1 MSASPTGIQDSHTGA
16 EQHNQSTSQLSIR
29 NAFHESPYAVQVSI
43 DAPNV
48 AEKTLNSEMKKRLT
62 PAVQKRILAPK
73 LVSPHLERKPAS
85 KSIVIA
91 SKTRE
96 VAAGF
101 SASVSEV
108 ISSRSQTRI
117 WTDPTQEF
125 QKEEAKILSIIRSQI
140 STTAAFAEM
149 NSYVDG
155 DYTISLRELSMW
167 LPINFPR
174 LNNSIALKLAIK
186 NAKRLQF
193 LQEQQAGSRD
203 ALLTKLRSPQQDQR
217 KIELELEELPSFL
230 ENLLAFHRIAK
241 LVSSIDPS
249 GELKLTKLE
258 VYGFLTAI
266 RISSSSEIGKG
277 LVQKIGKSSC
287 LSFEELC
294 RISFDMGFLSHDV
307 RNANNQLSR
316 EWDFN
321 TQKPDPVPP
330 PVRRIK
336 SHQEVQSE
344 VQAKILKQT
353 RSQDVMSTSI
363 VPYMV
368 KSRLRAIKHRHQHLA
383 HLSESS
389 TSSVASSCVSSLGRY
404 ESSNIQSTRPN
415 SANKMTSLWKHGN
428 TPRQSVLHHSP
439 FSLNGDSSL
448 LSRTQR
454 SFEQG
459 SILDTRRQNPLYI
472 DTQNGETIYEMPVM
486 SSTEYMKYCPIAQ
499 EVFKRIVNQPE
510 HNPLAFATS
519 RTPRLYGVHTS
530 KPGVMRRDFVCTPQT
545 DTFFH
550 NVDINTRRQYRP
562 CTAGS
567 LENLR
572 AFDERTTEPK
582 PSWCFGAVPWNGK
595 STDLPKYSGDIG
607 FFEPN
612 QFKKRFDPDRPNSF
626 NNSAWK

>member
-1 MSASPTGIQDSHTGA
+1 MKKLMDTSPTGIQESRTCVD
-16 EQHNQSTSQLSIR
+16 QHGQSTSEVSIR
-29 NAFHESPYAVQVSI
+29 NAFPESPYAVQVSI

-48 AEKTLNSEMKKRLT
+48 AEKKLNSEVNKRLT
-62 PAVQKRILAPK
+62 PVMQKRISTPK
-73 LVSPHLERKPAS
+73 PVSHHIARVPAS
-85 KSIVIA
+85 KSIIIS
-91 SKTRE
+91 SKT
-96 VAAGF
+96 VAAGV
-101 SASVSEV
+101 SSSVSEV
-108 ISSRSQTRI
+108 ISSRSQTEIR
-117 WTDPTQEF
+117 TDPTQEF
-125 QKEEAKILSIIRSQI
+125 QKEEAKILSIVRSQI

-155 DYTISLRELSMW
+155 DCTISLRELGMW
-167 LPINFPR
+167 LPINLPR
-174 LNNSIALKLAIK
+174 FNNAIALKLAIK
-186 NAKRLQF
+186 SAKRLQF

-203 ALLTKLRSPQQDQR
+203 ALLTKLSPPEQDQR

-249 GELKLTKLE
+249 SDLKLTKLE
-258 VYGFLTAI
+258 VYRFLTAI
-266 RISSSSEIGKG
+266 RVSSSSEIGKG
-277 LVQKIGKSSC
+277 LIHKIGKSSC
-287 LSFEELC
+287 LSFPELC
-294 RISFDMGFLSHDV
+294 RISFDLGFVSNDI
-307 RNANNQLSR
+307 RDANNQLSR

-321 TQKPDPVPP
+321 TKKPDPVPP

-336 SHQEVQSE
+336 SHKEVQSE
-344 VQAKILKQT
+344 VQAKISKQT
-353 RSQDVMSTSI
+353 RSQDIMSTSI

-368 KSRLRAIKHRHQHLA
+368 KSRLRAIKQRHQHLA

-389 TSSVASSCVSSLGRY
+389 TSSVASCVSSLGRY

-428 TPRQSVLHHSP
+428 TPRQSVLHHSS

-472 DTQNGETIYEMPVM
+472 DTQNGETIYEMPIM
-486 SSTEYMKYCPIAQ
+486 SSKEYMKYCPIAQ
-499 EVFKRIVNQPE
+499 EVFKRIVNRPE
-510 HNPLAFATS
+510 LNPLAFTTS

-530 KPGVMRRDFVCTPQT
+530 KPGVMRRDFVCSSQT

-550 NVDINTRRQYRP
+550 NVDINTRKQYRP

-572 AFDERTTEPK
+572 TFDERKTELK
-582 PSWCFGAVPWNGK
+582 PWCFGAVPWNGK

-626 NNSAWK
+626 KNSAWK